1 MESQI
6 EYLKDRHGK
15 YINRIP
21 SSQITIKMFDK
32 LSPKGQEVMNR
43 MIKRTEEAKK
53 RGEL

>member
-43 MIKRTEEAKK
+43 MIKKEANYK
-53 RGEL
+53 RLF